1 MVLAQLRY
9 EEVAIPIKTGY
20 MWSLCC
26 VACTRY
32 CTAKLLEYS
41 NSSKAAASKEMVNV
55 ALSVFSFIYQIARTE
70 EGLSV
75 AHNYF
80 S

>member
-1 MVLAQLRY
+1 MPRK
-9 EEVAIPIKTGY
+9 VAFE
-20 MWSLCC
+20 
-26 VACTRY
+26 
-32 CTAKLLEYS
+32 LEYRAHIRGHRPGLILEDLVS
-41 NSSKAAASKEMVNV
+41 RLAAKEMVNV